1 MKSKELSKKYKKK
14 LSVYKKKKFK
24 TKPLHPDDCWRLL
37 ATASGSWRCLRLLAT
52 AGDCW
57 RLLAFVCILVVPVVP
72 NKKIRYILFQVSHSK
87 TYKIY
92 CKELVQATCKITSK
106 IKM

>member
-52 AGDCW
+52 AGDYW
-57 RLLAFVCILVVPVVP
+57 RCLHPRCPVVP